1 MADESCKQAKLIL
14 WENDIEKVLVGNVY
28 AFSNVRVQSDAV
40 NVLGGEV
47 TLNMTKDTTVAKQ
60 DDHALTNLVGT
71 LKENDLFNTSTSLKV
86 PLIHAIEEFIHFKQC
101 CDCKK
106 FRNHIQQRQC
116 CEQMYSFMNYAEL
129 AC

>member
-1 MADESCKQAKLIL
+1 M
-14 WENDIEKVLVGNVY
+14 
-28 AFSNVRVQSDAV
+28 RSDAV

-47 TLNMTKDTTVAKQ
+47 TLNTTKDTTVAKQ

-86 PLIHAIEEFIHFKQC
+86 PLIHAIEEFIRFKQC

-106 FRNHIQQRQC
+106 KDKARQREGSHQVRLVWSR
-116 CEQMYSFMNYAEL
+116 CEEFHAPAQSVL
-129 AC
+129 